1 MRAPWPWPPWPTSSA
16 RSLRPPSLRWRTW
29 PRPWPGPLP
38 TASLRP
44 EFYYALFRAGL
55 PASTDSLF
63 QVDPGTVQA
72 IWQQATTQG
81 VIPQSLAGDIP
92 GAVQSFQVLS
102 AAHVLTAAPPAG
114 VSTLQEMLQPTLPEA
129 VQQRQ
134 FAQLYTQYQGDWG
147 SFWPEAERLFGAA
160 ATAQLQLTGQLY
172 ALTVNN
178 QPLVSALMTAEAGA
192 PLTSTQDLAARGYY
206 TPGTW
211 APLIGS
217 SIPPGI
223 PGADADEQ
231 ASNYAQLLAA
241 QVRIAFPTAVLA
253 DQVARGTLPVTG
265 TARTATE
272 VAGFLTTNQGQ
283 FEIGVEPVEAYIART
298 GLTGTP
304 AAVVTEVK
312 RLQRAYQLT
321 PDNRSLGVLLQHNL
335 DSAFAVTRY
344 DADGFTRAF
353 GAKLGGADAA
363 AAIHARARQ
372 IFATTLSVAVA
383 YLGGRVAP
391 GLGGQAP
398 VQYGYPPSPPAAAL
412 AYPAVAASTLEDLF
426 GSLDYCSCSDCSS
439 ILSPAAYLV
448 DLLNYIDQPAP
459 ATGFS
464 NPQDVLL
471 SRRPDLQYLP
481 LTCANTKTALPYID
495 LVNETLEYFVAS
507 GLTLDGYQGHDTGD
521 GISSAELLASP
532 QYADD
537 AAYAIL
543 QDAFFP
549 PPLPF
554 SRPLALL
561 RLHLQNLGLALPD
574 AMAALRAGDQ
584 LVNQTTPTSFGWSD
598 ILLEQLA
605 ISRDEYRLFTDPTL
619 QLGDLFGLPEA
630 SALAD
635 LQAMNLQDLS
645 RRLGVSYDDLSAI
658 IATRFINPNAAL
670 ISRLQ
675 QLNAPFATLQAL
687 HDTLNTPQSI
697 AASFISALPA
707 GLDATQY
714 GGTSPT
720 DYQAVVDWVTG
731 PAVYPLIMDIIT
743 ISQPG
748 GTTGDC
754 SGASFQLRYSNPDS
768 TANLL
773 SGTDYLKLIRFIR
786 LWRKLGPLLGDV
798 SDAASIQHTDDVIA
812 ALYPVGDVPA
822 DTSDAT
828 HDPANRPLLDA
839 GFQALLMSL
848 GFLLR
853 VMTQLSLTGDAVD
866 ELLACWA
873 PIGTAGPASL
883 YQAMFLTPTLLQQDP
898 GRPDRDRRRHGQR
911 G

>member
-1 MRAPWPWPPWPTSSA
+1 
-16 RSLRPPSLRWRTW
+16 
-29 PRPWPGPLP
+29 
-38 TASLRP
+38 
-44 EFYYALFRAGL
+44 
-55 PASTDSLF
+55 
-63 QVDPGTVQA
+63 
-72 IWQQATTQG
+72 
-81 VIPQSLAGDIP
+81 
-92 GAVQSFQVLS
+92 
-102 AAHVLTAAPPAG
+102 
-114 VSTLQEMLQPTLPEA
+114 
-129 VQQRQ
+129 
-134 FAQLYTQYQGDWG
+134 
-147 SFWPEAERLFGAA
+147 
-160 ATAQLQLTGQLY
+160 
-172 ALTVNN
+172 
-178 QPLVSALMTAEAGA
+178 
-192 PLTSTQDLAARGYY
+192 
-206 TPGTW
+206 
-211 APLIGS
+211 
-217 SIPPGI
+217 
-223 PGADADEQ
+223 
-231 ASNYAQLLAA
+231 
-241 QVRIAFPTAVLA
+241 
-253 DQVARGTLPVTG
+253 
-265 TARTATE
+265 
-272 VAGFLTTNQGQ
+272 
-283 FEIGVEPVEAYIART
+283 
-298 GLTGTP
+298 
-304 AAVVTEVK
+304 
-312 RLQRAYQLT
+312 
-321 PDNRSLGVLLQHNL
+321 
-335 DSAFAVTRY
+335 
-344 DADGFTRAF
+344 
-353 GAKLGGADAA
+353 
-363 AAIHARARQ
+363 
-372 IFATTLSVAVA
+372 
-383 YLGGRVAP
+383 
-391 GLGGQAP
+391 
-398 VQYGYPPSPPAAAL
+398 
-412 AYPAVAASTLEDLF
+412 
-426 GSLDYCSCSDCSS
+426 
-439 ILSPAAYLV
+439 
-448 DLLNYIDQPAP
+448 
-459 ATGFS
+459 
-464 NPQDVLL
+464 
-471 SRRPDLQYLP
+471 
-481 LTCANTKTALPYID
+481 
-495 LVNETLEYFVAS
+495 
-507 GLTLDGYQGHDTGD
+507 
-521 GISSAELLASP
+521 
-532 QYADD
+532 
-537 AAYAIL
+537 
-543 QDAFFP
+543 
-549 PPLPF
+549 
-554 SRPLALL
+554 
-561 RLHLQNLGLALPD
+561 
-574 AMAALRAGDQ
+574 MAALRAGDQ

-754 SGASFQLRYSNPDS
+754 SGASFQLRYSNPDN